1 MYVQQKFILHL
12 VQPIEKTER
21 GNSQNIQL
29 MLPGK
34 LDEFGDQL
42 TNDQIYDL
50 RVYNKDLMKLPDLM
64 KIRLGTR
71 VNCGIYINSKK
82 VVTNNGK
89 EFYQVYMTLKTIE
102 IIKQNVPEE

>member
-21 GNSQNIQL
+21 GNAQNIRL

-50 RVYNKDLMKLPDLM
+50 RVYNKDLIKLPDLM
-64 KIRLGTR
+64 KIRLGTI

-89 EFYQVYMTLKTIE
+89 EFYQIYMTLKTIE
-102 IIKQNVPEE
+102 IIKSNVPEE